1 MSFTSNQARR
11 RAPSKCSDVT
21 SVMCQIIARFDSLV
35 DAKRRRRARLVDRKA
50 IKVISHLVAI
60 LITVSYSN
68 SVCWNNQYSSNLIFI
83 PFLETLSLLSSA
95 AMTGITSAKTYIVCI
110 KEGDLIQNKRY
121 KWRSNMIYI

>member
-1 MSFTSNQARR
+1 MKETKFTILSFTSNQARR

-60 LITVSYSN
+60 LISVSN
-68 SVCWNNQYSSNLIFI
+68 SNASMSLCFKNGALFMNQRVLKQPIF
-83 PFLETLSLLSSA
+83 
-95 AMTGITSAKTYIVCI
+95 V
-110 KEGDLIQNKRY
+110 
-121 KWRSNMIYI
+121 